1 MNLLSSLRYL
11 VALHEHRHFGR
22 VAQACNIT
30 HGPARTACMARCLLP
45 TISMLSGTARC
56 ARQCANISLCL
67 PVPRLHSPMFGSW
80 IAPNTVLINPDVW
93 KLVCMVAVDAMD
105 YGRRLMWQQRDVWPD
120 PGPASLIIASLIMLA
135 KGTLPRHVV
144 NMHIVP
150 RVRNGRDV
158 AVQAVGRAA
167 AAHFWYCLQ
176 DFVMKQGAVSP
187 WPLSPGHP
195 FLCVR
200 HGLLQL
206 NLPVGVPDFLP
217 PQI

>member
-1 MNLLSSLRYL
+1 
-11 VALHEHRHFGR
+11 
-22 VAQACNIT
+22 
-30 HGPARTACMARCLLP
+30 
-45 TISMLSGTARC
+45 
-56 ARQCANISLCL
+56 
-67 PVPRLHSPMFGSW
+67 
-80 IAPNTVLINPDVW
+80 
-93 KLVCMVAVDAMD
+93 
-105 YGRRLMWQQRDVWPD
+105 MWQQRDVWPD
-120 PGPASLIIASLIMLA
+120 PGPASLIMLA

-176 DFVMKQGAVSP
+176 DFVMKQGAASP
-187 WPLSPGHP
+187 WPLPPGHP

-206 NLPVGVPDFLP
+206 NLPVDVPAFLP